1 VVSLSR
7 APGTPWSSHT
17 SSDGELTFLQ
27 KVPPPRPGRAAEM
40 IHITGYAA
48 TSSPR
53 RSTRGYNPPP
63 RWAAGAKADGQR
75 VVPAPAGPL
84 GRRPRDNASAQ
95 PRRAGGAAPGR
106 RPMDNASSL
115 PRKAGGAVPGRW
127 PMDNASSL
135 PRKAGGAVLGRRP
148 MDNASSLSRRAG
160 GAAPGRRPMDTR
172 HPCPGGAAGCSHGWS
187 GGSPPGDPQRNP
199 W

>member
-75 VVPAPAGPL
+75 VVPAPAGRRGCAGAKADGQRVVPAPE
-84 GRRPRDNASAQ
+84 GRRGC
-95 PRRAGGAAPGR
+95 AGSMADGQRVVPAPEGR
-106 RPMDNASSL
+106 RGCAGATPDGQRVVPVPAGRRGCAGAKADGYASSL
-115 PRKAGGAVPGRW
+115 PRR
-127 PMDNASSL
+127 
-135 PRKAGGAVLGRRP
+135 
-148 MDNASSLSRRAG
+148 
-160 GAAPGRRPMDTR
+160 
-172 HPCPGGAAGCSHGWS
+172 GCGL
-187 GGSPPGDPQRNP
+187 
-199 W
+199 